1 MSNPG
6 AATLDQFAGT
16 FQISD
21 HSKLSEIL
29 VEYLFER
36 FYSKIDNK
44 WISRSHILSDISLE
58 EINTELN
65 EVWEWPGSVAKLK
78 RYIQS
83 SRADRLGEI
92 VGEKSVLGNYK
103 VPTVDDH
110 LTKEE

>member
-6 AATLDQFAGT
+6 AATLDRFAGT

-21 HSKLSEIL
+21 HSRLSEVL

-36 FYSKIDNK
+36 FYSRIDNK

-65 EVWEWPGSVAKLK
+65 EVWEGPGSVAKLK
-78 RYIQS
+78 RYIQN
-83 SRADRLGEI
+83 SRGDRLSEI
-92 VGEKSVLGNYK
+92 AGEKSALGNYK
-103 VPTVDDH
+103 VPTVDDQ
-110 LTKEE
+110 LTKED